1 MAADF
6 PLVKTTHR
14 AKFTIVGSGE
24 SHFLHGGHGEGVT
37 ISEHESYV
45 LCRTVL
51 VR

>member
-14 AKFTIVGSGE
+14 AKFTIVE
-24 SHFLHGGHGEGVT
+24 VENHIFLHGGHGEGVT